1 MTALPVGELKKIEQM
16 GVFAI
21 TAFSSIF
28 AVRDLISC
36 RARAEDAAASTKCAP
51 KHSPPGH
58 GAEESVPRP
67 QYVWMVIVL
76 SDEYVDLWEAL
87 VTFFFFPVR
96 PLPI

>member
-1 MTALPVGELKKIEQM
+1 MCVTALPVGELKKIEQM

-36 RARAEDAAASTKCAP
+36 RARAEDAAGNALRNTVRRVTGLRKVCR
-51 KHSPPGH
+51 
-58 GAEESVPRP
+58 V